1 MTKLV
6 ITVAVLAIM
15 NTAAHSQTTVDQ
27 WIALCSKGASTAEH
41 ASCESY
47 ARGVADA
54 ILVIQATRPQLSTSC
69 IPAGVTAKDLLTLAF
84 PYAQGQP
91 PAARQL
97 VGAALLMDVFREA
110 FPCPRKELA
119 PQKSGLSARGTAAS
133 FPEYHWMFSAQTA
146 SAQSPRPRP

>member
-6 ITVAVLAIM
+6 ITVAALATIS
-15 NTAAHSQTTVDQ
+15 TAAHSQTTVDQ
-27 WIALCSKGASTAEH
+27 WIALCSKGPSTAEH

-54 ILVIQATRPQLSTSC
+54 VLAIQATRPQLSTSC
-69 IPAGVTAKDLLTLAF
+69 IPAHVTANDLVALAL

-97 VGAALLMDVFREA
+97 LGAALLIDVFREA
-110 FPCPRKELA
+110 FPCPR
-119 PQKSGLSARGTAAS
+119 Q
-133 FPEYHWMFSAQTA
+133 
-146 SAQSPRPRP
+146 

>member
-1 MTKLV
+1 MSKLM
-6 ITVAVLAIM
+6 IAIAALAIM

-54 ILVIQATRPQLSTSC
+54 VLVIRATRPQLSMSC
-69 IPAGVTAKDLLTLAF
+69 IPVGATANGLVKLAL

-91 PAARQL
+91 AAARQL
-97 VGAALLMDVFREA
+97 LAVTLLMDVFREA
-110 FPCPRKELA
+110 FPCP
-119 PQKSGLSARGTAAS
+119 QNRGG
-133 FPEYHWMFSAQTA
+133 
-146 SAQSPRPRP
+146 